1 MPICYRCEYQSGR
14 DGVVVLRAEKAA
26 CGAGAAMKL
35 EETTMTRDELEADLR
50 TLPDVRDVSV
60 VDEGTLI
67 ATEGAQRGFC
77 ETRRARFCQ

>member
-1 MPICYRCEYQSGR
+1 
-14 DGVVVLRAEKAA
+14 
-26 CGAGAAMKL
+26 MKL